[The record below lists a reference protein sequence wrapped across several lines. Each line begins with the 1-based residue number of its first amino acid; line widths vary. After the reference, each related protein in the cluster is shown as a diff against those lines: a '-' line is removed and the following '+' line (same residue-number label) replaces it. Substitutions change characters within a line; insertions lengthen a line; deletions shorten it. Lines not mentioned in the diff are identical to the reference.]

1 MFLMGIPV
9 SKLTLLSFCMMIL
22 SSFVA
27 AWEDLYSLIL
37 SLLLRQPILQ
47 ENHLF
52 MYSGYIWMITN
63 CFCSSAYVLE
73 MRKRMKSNH
82 FTDLD
87 GMLFPYYCPS
97 ESYLAIFYNGLLGI
111 PFLIICTL
119 TMDNWN
125 SENISRNSND
135 KKVLPII
142 TILLSGI
149 FSAGIS
155 YTSLWCVRVTS
166 STTYS
171 MVGAL
176 NKLPISISGLIFFKT
191 PATFSTVSAII
202 LGFFSGILYTLEKI

>member
-52 MYSGYIWMITN
+52 I
-63 CFCSSAYVLE
+63 SAYVLE